1 MRAVQLLLLYC
12 AVGWCSS
19 ASDNT
24 KMSGALRTLEYT
36 EICDD
41 EIVKEL
47 QDLTNQYTTDKER
60 LQPDVKVLIDNLKGK
75 NFWSIFCLCICF
87 WNYWLKY
94 SFDNCKDL
102 SQTLKRPLPDDDK
115 ELKNLTNQ
123 FTAIKGNMDNDI
135 HNLKDKLKIK
145 HILIDTLSVPISEFL
160 V

>member
-75 NFWSIFCLCICF
+75 NF
-87 WNYWLKY
+87 
-94 SFDNCKDL
+94 
-102 SQTLKRPLPDDDK
+102 
-115 ELKNLTNQ
+115 
-123 FTAIKGNMDNDI
+123 
-135 HNLKDKLKIK
+135 
-145 HILIDTLSVPISEFL
+145 
-160 V
+160 